1 MTEGEVVW
9 MRNSAF
15 LARKAE
21 LVPTK
26 IVLESLRVVL
36 ISQIAEILVGVD
48 YFCVSVHLK
57 NDKNSVEK
65 QLQTSVSDL

>member
-1 MTEGEVVW
+1 MAEGEVVW

-15 LARKAE
+15 LAGEAE
-21 LVPTK
+21 LVPAE

-48 YFCVSVHLK
+48 YFCVSVHL
-57 NDKNSVEK
+57 NNG
-65 QLQTSVSDL
+65 